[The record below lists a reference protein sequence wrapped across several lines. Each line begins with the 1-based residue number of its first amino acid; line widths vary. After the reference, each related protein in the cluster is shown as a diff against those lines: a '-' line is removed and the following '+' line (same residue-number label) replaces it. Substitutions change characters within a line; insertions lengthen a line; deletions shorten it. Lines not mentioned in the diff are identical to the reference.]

1 MTWIALSIYSETGYR
16 SFYFTEEVSLCAT
29 VSKRA
34 KKKLAYSGR
43 SLEMKQV
50 KKQYSTFFE
59 LLLLSV
65 GTILL
70 MGFVVA

>member
-34 KKKLAYSGR
+34 KKKLGIFRKVIGNEASQ
-43 SLEMKQV
+43 K
-50 KKQYSTFFE
+50 
-59 LLLLSV
+59 
-65 GTILL
+65 TILYL
-70 MGFVVA
+70 L